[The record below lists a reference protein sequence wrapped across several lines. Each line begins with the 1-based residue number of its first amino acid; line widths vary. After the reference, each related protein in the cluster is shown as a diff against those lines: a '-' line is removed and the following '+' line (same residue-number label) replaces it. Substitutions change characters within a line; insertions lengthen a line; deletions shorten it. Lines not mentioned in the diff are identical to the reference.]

1 MGFSSPVGS
10 LVIFVPQKIGPIL
23 LILVKLKDVSFVFD
37 KLGILQLNSF
47 LHVNRPVLPYE

>member
-1 MGFSSPVGS
+1 M
-10 LVIFVPQKIGPIL
+10 IFVPQKIGPIL